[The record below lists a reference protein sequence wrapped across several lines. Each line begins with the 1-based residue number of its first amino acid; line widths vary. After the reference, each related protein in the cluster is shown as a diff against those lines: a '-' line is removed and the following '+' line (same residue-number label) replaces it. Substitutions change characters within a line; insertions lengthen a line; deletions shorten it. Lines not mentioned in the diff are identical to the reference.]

1 MLVLT
6 KQLIEDQNN
15 LIDYIQKGY
24 NIKNKNKKRKEN
36 KMTTYKTKIQY
47 VSWNDR
53 DLTSIKKA
61 EIKKSKLE
69 NQGYT
74 LIKTQSG
81 LFSGL
86 LIYRN
91 ENYLNK

>member
-6 KQLIEDQNN
+6 KQLKEDQNN

-24 NIKNKNKKRKEN
+24 NIKNKNKERKN